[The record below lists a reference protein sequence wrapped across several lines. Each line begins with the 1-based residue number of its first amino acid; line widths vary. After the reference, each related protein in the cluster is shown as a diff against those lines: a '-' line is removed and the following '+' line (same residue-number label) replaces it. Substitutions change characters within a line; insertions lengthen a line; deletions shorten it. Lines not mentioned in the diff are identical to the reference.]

1 MMRLTARVI
10 VLVALVAASARAATK
25 VAIVPLRDAPD
36 AAQLE
41 KALIEVV
48 RDTPSLQ
55 LLNATPNN
63 RLQGAKNLPLE
74 ARADS
79 QPLARAQ
86 ALGKETGAQR
96 VLTVEAARI
105 GDGRVLYLQA
115 VDMSSGRTHGS
126 TTAALSGGS
135 GEVAAADKPLL
146 RAAVVRVLDAAR
158 YLGRLT
164 IKVDVP
170 NAEVQVDGKKP
181 PLPKEAIELPVGT
194 HAVRVTHP
202 AYRDFLRFVDLEFD
216 KAITL
221 DVALSAYPLAEGE
234 MTEKLRQQAAGPQK
248 KLPWY
253 RTWWVLGLGAV
264 VLTGA
269 AVGVVYAVR
278 PGLSIDKTVVTET
291 TTPTP

>member
-1 MMRLTARVI
+1 MSVR
-10 VLVALVAASARAATK
+10 ALVLLALLSLAGGARAATR
-25 VAIVPLRDAPD
+25 VAVVPLRDAPD

-41 KALIEVV
+41 KALIEALH
-48 RDTPSLQ
+48 DTPSLQ
-55 LLNATPNN
+55 LLNATQSG

-74 ARADS
+74 ARADA

-115 VDMSSGRTHGS
+115 IEIPSGRLLGS
-126 TTAALSGGS
+126 TTAPLSGGS
-135 GEVAAADKPLL
+135 GEVAVTDKPVL
-146 RAAVVRVLDAAR
+146 RGAAVRVLDSAR

-181 PLPKEAIELPVGT
+181 SAPKAGVELSVGT

-216 KAITL
+216 RAVTL
-221 DVALSAYPLAEGE
+221 DVELSAYPLAEGE
-234 MTEKLRQQAAGPQK
+234 MTEKLRKQAAAPQK

-253 RTWWVLGLGAV
+253 RTWWALSLGAV
-264 VLTGA
+264 VLSGA
-269 AVGVVYAVR
+269 AIGVVYAVR
-278 PGLSIDKTVVTET
+278 PGLSIDKTIDYRS